1 MRFEINWIIFS
12 LVFTPM
18 KQLKLLTPPLAKTAK
33 TYNTWLYSSSSYDV
47 ELADK
52 ASEGNVMKQ
61 CNNHWSE
68 TET

>member
-1 MRFEINWIIFS
+1 
-12 LVFTPM
+12 M